1 MKTKEFRLDVKN
13 LAEDGTFEGYGS
25 IFGNVDCYRES
36 VVKGAFSKSLKKH
49 EQDNNPVLMLWQH
62 SWEDP
67 IGVWKELKEDDR
79 GLYGVGEIN
88 LDVQK
93 GREAYSL
100 MKQRALTGLS
110 IGYKEVKYTDNAEVR
125 LLEEIDLYEISPVT
139 FPANEEARISSVK
152 SAERFEQFCKRL
164 SAGDPAPAKEF
175 EDVLRE
181 AGIPKSMATRIASVG
196 YAKAIRSESD
206 STQKAEE
213 AAAFLKALRG

>member
-36 VVKGAFSKSLKKH
+36 VVKGAFSKTLKKH

-67 IGVWKELKEDDR
+67 IGVWKELKEDEL

-139 FPANEEARISSVK
+139 FPANEEARISTVK
-152 SAERFEQFCKRL
+152 SERFQQFAQKMRNGL
-164 SAGDPAPAKEF
+164 PPSIKEF
-175 EDVLRE
+175 EDVLRD
-181 AGIPKSMATRIASVG
+181 AGISKSMATRIASVG
-196 YAKAIRSESD
+196 YAKAIRSESE

-213 AAAFLKALRG
+213 AVAFLKALRG

>member
-139 FPANEEARISSVK
+139 FPANEEARISTVK
-152 SAERFEQFCKRL
+152 SERFQQFAQKMRNGL
-164 SAGDPAPAKEF
+164 PPSIKEF
-175 EDVLRE
+175 EDVLRD
-181 AGIPKSMATRIASVG
+181 AGISKSMATRIASVG

-206 STQKAEE
+206 STKKAEE
-213 AAAFLKALRG
+213 AVAFLKALRG

>member
-139 FPANEEARISSVK
+139 FPANDEARISTVK
-152 SAERFEQFCKRL
+152 SERFQQFAQKMRNGL
-164 SAGDPAPAKEF
+164 PPSIKEF
-175 EDVLRE
+175 EDVLRD
-181 AGIPKSMATRIASVG
+181 AGISKSMATRIASVG

-206 STQKAEE
+206 STKKAEE
-213 AAAFLKALRG
+213 AVAFLKALRG

>member
-139 FPANEEARISSVK
+139 FPANEEARISAVK
-152 SAERFEQFCKRL
+152 SERFQQFAQKMRNGL
-164 SAGDPAPAKEF
+164 PPSIKEF
-175 EDVLRE
+175 EDVLRD
-181 AGIPKSMATRIASVG
+181 AGISKSMATRIASVG

-206 STQKAEE
+206 STKKAEE
-213 AAAFLKALRG
+213 AVAFLKALRG

>member
-67 IGVWKELKEDDR
+67 IGVWKELKEDER

-139 FPANEEARISSVK
+139 FPANEEARISAVK
-152 SAERFEQFCKRL
+152 SERFQQFAQKMRNGL
-164 SAGDPAPAKEF
+164 PPSIKEF
-175 EDVLRE
+175 EDVLRD
-181 AGIPKSMATRIASVG
+181 AGISKSMATRIASVG

-206 STQKAEE
+206 STKKAEE
-213 AAAFLKALRG
+213 AVAFLKALRG

>member
-13 LAEDGTFEGYGS
+13 LADDGTFEGYGS

-139 FPANEEARISSVK
+139 FPANEEARISAVK
-152 SAERFEQFCKRL
+152 SERFQQFAQKMRNGL
-164 SAGDPAPAKEF
+164 PPSIKEF
-175 EDVLRE
+175 EDVLRD
-181 AGIPKSMATRIASVG
+181 AGISKSMATRIASVG

-213 AAAFLKALRG
+213 AVAFLKALRG

>member
-67 IGVWKELKEDDR
+67 IGVWKELKEDER

-139 FPANEEARISSVK
+139 FPANEEARISAVK
-152 SAERFEQFCKRL
+152 SERFQQFAQKMRNGL
-164 SAGDPAPAKEF
+164 PPSIKEF
-175 EDVLRE
+175 EDVLRD
-181 AGIPKSMATRIASVG
+181 AGISKSMATRIASVG

-213 AAAFLKALRG
+213 AVAFLKALQG

>member
-139 FPANEEARISSVK
+139 FPANEEARISAVK
-152 SAERFEQFCKRL
+152 SERFQQFAQKMRNGL
-164 SAGDPAPAKEF
+164 PPSIKEF

-196 YAKAIRSESD
+196 YAKAIRSESE
-206 STQKAEE
+206 SEQKAEE
-213 AAAFLKALRG
+213 AVAFLKALRG

>member
-139 FPANEEARISSVK
+139 FPANEEARISAVK
-152 SAERFEQFCKRL
+152 SERFQQFAQNLRNGL
-164 SAGDPAPAKEF
+164 PPSIKEF
-175 EDVLRE
+175 EDVLRD
-181 AGIPKSMATRIASVG
+181 AGISKSMATRIASVG

-213 AAAFLKALRG
+213 AVAFLKALRG

>member
-36 VVKGAFSKSLKKH
+36 VVKGAFSKTLKKH

-139 FPANEEARISSVK
+139 FPANEEARISTVK
-152 SAERFEQFCKRL
+152 SERFQQFAQKMRNGL
-164 SAGDPAPAKEF
+164 PPSIKEF
-175 EDVLRE
+175 EDVLRD
-181 AGIPKSMATRIASVG
+181 AGISKSMATRIASVG

-206 STQKAEE
+206 STKKAEE
-213 AAAFLKALRG
+213 AVAFLKALRG

>member
-13 LAEDGTFEGYGS
+13 LADDGTFEGYGS

-139 FPANEEARISSVK
+139 FPANEEARISAVK
-152 SAERFEQFCKRL
+152 SERFQQFAQKMRNGL
-164 SAGDPAPAKEF
+164 PPSIKEF
-175 EDVLRE
+175 EDVLRD
-181 AGIPKSMATRIASVG
+181 AGISKSMATRIASVG

-206 STQKAEE
+206 SIPKAEE
-213 AAAFLKALRG
+213 AVAFLKALRG

>member
-25 IFGNVDCYRES
+25 IFGNIDCYRES
-36 VVKGAFSKSLKKH
+36 VVKGAFSKTLKKH

-67 IGVWKELKEDDR
+67 IGVWKELKEDER

-139 FPANEEARISSVK
+139 FPANEEARISAVK
-152 SAERFEQFCKRL
+152 SERFQQFAQKMRNGL
-164 SAGDPAPAKEF
+164 PPSIKEF

-196 YAKAIRSESD
+196 YAKAIRSESE

>member
-36 VVKGAFSKSLKKH
+36 VVKGAFSKTLKKH

-139 FPANEEARISSVK
+139 FPANEEARISAVK
-152 SAERFEQFCKRL
+152 SERFQQFAQKMRNGL
-164 SAGDPAPAKEF
+164 PPSIKEF
-175 EDVLRE
+175 EDVLRD
-181 AGIPKSMATRIASVG
+181 AGISKSMATRIASVG

-213 AAAFLKALRG
+213 AVAFLKALRG

>member
-139 FPANEEARISSVK
+139 FPANEEARISAVK
-152 SAERFEQFCKRL
+152 SERFQQFAQKMRNGL
-164 SAGDPAPAKEF
+164 PPSIKEF
-175 EDVLRE
+175 EDVLRD
-181 AGIPKSMATRIASVG
+181 AGISKSMATRIASVG

-213 AAAFLKALRG
+213 AVAFLKALRG

>member
-49 EQDNNPVLMLWQH
+49 QQDNNPVLMLWQH
-62 SWEDP
+62 SWQDP

-139 FPANEEARISSVK
+139 FPANEEARISAVK
-152 SAERFEQFCKRL
+152 SERFQQFAQNLRNGL
-164 SAGDPAPAKEF
+164 PPSIKEF

-206 STQKAEE
+206 STQKAEK

>member
-1 MKTKEFRLDVKN
+1 MKTKEFRLDIKN
-13 LAEDGTFEGYGS
+13 LADDGTFEGYGS

-62 SWEDP
+62 SWQDP
-67 IGVWKELKEDDR
+67 IGVWKELKEDER

-125 LLEEIDLYEISPVT
+125 FLEEIDLYEISPVT
-139 FPANEEARISSVK
+139 FPANEEARISAVK
-152 SAERFEQFCKRL
+152 SERFQQFAQNLRNGL
-164 SAGDPAPAKEF
+164 PPSIKEF

-181 AGIPKSMATRIASVG
+181 AGIPKSMATQIASVG
-196 YAKAIRSESD
+196 YAKAIRSESE
-206 STQKAEE
+206 SVPKAEE
-213 AAAFLKALRG
+213 AVAFLKALHG

>member
-36 VVKGAFSKSLKKH
+36 VVKGAFSKTLKKH

-67 IGVWKELKEDDR
+67 IGVWKELKEDER

-139 FPANEEARISSVK
+139 FPANDEARISAVK
-152 SAERFEQFCKRL
+152 SERFQQFAQKMRNGL
-164 SAGDPAPAKEF
+164 PPSIKEF
-175 EDVLRE
+175 EDVLRD
-181 AGIPKSMATRIASVG
+181 AGISKSMATRIASVG

-206 STQKAEE
+206 STKKAEE
-213 AAAFLKALRG
+213 AVAFLKALRG

>member
-139 FPANEEARISSVK
+139 FPANEEARISAVK
-152 SAERFEQFCKRL
+152 SERFQQFAQNLRNGL
-164 SAGDPAPAKEF
+164 PPSIKEF
-175 EDVLRE
+175 EDVLRD
-181 AGIPKSMATRIASVG
+181 AGISKSMATRIASVG
-196 YAKAIRSESD
+196 YAKAIRSESE

-213 AAAFLKALRG
+213 AVAFLKALRG

>member
-13 LAEDGTFEGYGS
+13 LADDGTFVGYGS

-139 FPANEEARISSVK
+139 FPANEEARISAVK
-152 SAERFEQFCKRL
+152 SERFQQFAQKMRNGL
-164 SAGDPAPAKEF
+164 PPSIKEF
-175 EDVLRE
+175 EDVLRD
-181 AGIPKSMATRIASVG
+181 AGISKSMATRIASVG

-213 AAAFLKALRG
+213 AVAFLKALRG

>member
-13 LAEDGTFEGYGS
+13 LADDGTFEGYGS

-49 EQDNNPVLMLWQH
+49 KQDNNPVLMLWQH

-67 IGVWKELKEDDR
+67 IGVWKELKEDER

-139 FPANEEARISSVK
+139 FPANEEARISAVK
-152 SAERFEQFCKRL
+152 SERFQQFAQKMRNGL
-164 SAGDPAPAKEF
+164 PPSIKEF
-175 EDVLRE
+175 EDVLRD
-181 AGIPKSMATRIASVG
+181 AGISKSMATRIASVG

-213 AAAFLKALRG
+213 AVAFLKALQG

>member
-62 SWEDP
+62 SWQDP

-79 GLYGVGEIN
+79 GLYGEIN

-139 FPANEEARISSVK
+139 FPANEEARISAVK
-152 SAERFEQFCKRL
+152 SERFQQFAQNLRNGL
-164 SAGDPAPAKEF
+164 PPSIKEF
-175 EDVLRE
+175 EDVLRD
-181 AGIPKSMATRIASVG
+181 AGISKSMATRIASVG
-196 YAKAIRSESD
+196 YAKAIRSESE

-213 AAAFLKALRG
+213 AVAFLKALRG

>member
-139 FPANEEARISSVK
+139 WWTVAIRPEFKCKMFLSLMPTTPLFATKSKKPCEKINENQRIS
-152 SAERFEQFCKRL
+152 
-164 SAGDPAPAKEF
+164 
-175 EDVLRE
+175 LRH
-181 AGIPKSMATRIASVG
+181 
-196 YAKAIRSESD
+196 
-206 STQKAEE
+206 
-213 AAAFLKALRG
+213 